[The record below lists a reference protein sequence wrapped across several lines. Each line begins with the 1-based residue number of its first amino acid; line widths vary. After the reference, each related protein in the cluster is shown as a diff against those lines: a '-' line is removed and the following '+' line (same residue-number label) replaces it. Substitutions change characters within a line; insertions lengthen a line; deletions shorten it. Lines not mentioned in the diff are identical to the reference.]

1 MPQSKHTPDKR
12 NLNRPQGLSALLSP
26 LLCLSA
32 NIDRLNTTVGRSVAW
47 LVLFAVLIS
56 AGNAVLRY
64 GAGTS
69 SNAWLEL
76 QWVLTSAVFLLAAG
90 YALLH
95 HQHVKVDILY
105 KRLSRRTQLWID
117 VFGTVFFL
125 LPMAFIVM
133 WLSWPV
139 FVEAFRSG
147 EVSANT
153 GGLPLWWARLLVPV
167 GFFLLFLQGLS
178 ELIKRLAMLS
188 GMLADDEADGADNNP
203 DNNRQQSTETA
214 TAP

>member
-1 MPQSKHTPDKR
+1 MPPNKPEPVAHAQILGRLLKFAWLIDSTT
-12 NLNRPQGLSALLSP
+12 NL
-26 LLCLSA
+26 
-32 NIDRLNTTVGRSVAW
+32 VGRSVYW
-47 LVLFAVLIS
+47 LVLVAVLIS

-64 GAGTS
+64 AAGIS

-76 QWVLTSAVFLLAAG
+76 QWVLSSAVFLLCAG

-139 FVEAFRSG
+139 FVDAFQSG

-153 GGLPLWWARLLVPV
+153 GGLTLWWARLLVPV
-167 GFFLLFLQGLS
+167 GFFLLFMQGLS
-178 ELIKRLAMLS
+178 ELIKRLAVIRGVLPDVEQ
-188 GMLADDEADGADNNP
+188 DDHLP
-203 DNNRQQSTETA
+203 MPTETA
-214 TAP
+214 AKVQLP